1 MGSFPKNVID
11 PQNVKKKERNLHVAN
26 EPIRFVFSLPTDV
39 LWGSF
44 ITHSNPKGRLR
55 GGYFV
60 LLSDRFTVSYFHY
73 YSEIPGLAFL
83 YIEYFYS
90 GFSFIFF

>member
-1 MGSFPKNVID
+1 MLLLAYGRGRWAVSQKPK
-11 PQNVKKKERNLHVAN
+11 NVKKKEQILHVAN
-26 EPIRFVFSLPTDV
+26 KPV
-39 LWGSF
+39 
-44 ITHSNPKGRLR
+44 H
-55 GGYFV
+55 FV

-73 YSEIPGLAFL
+73 YSGIPGLAFL